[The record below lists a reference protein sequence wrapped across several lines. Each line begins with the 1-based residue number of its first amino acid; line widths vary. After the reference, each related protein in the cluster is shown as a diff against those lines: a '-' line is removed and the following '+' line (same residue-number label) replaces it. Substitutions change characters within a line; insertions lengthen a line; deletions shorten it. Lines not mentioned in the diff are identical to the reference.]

1 MLNMEIPA
9 FIYTYKGKQYNVF
22 ISKRFQRNI
31 YYRFRKDGFY
41 VSCPRLTSR
50 LTITQ
55 GLDKF
60 AGKLIAQFE
69 KRNGNYSF
77 SENYIYI
84 LGERY
89 ELSHFHLENDKD
101 IHDFLNE
108 KAKVVFFNLVRK
120 NEEIMGI
127 KNPYKIKIK
136 NTGSQFGS
144 NSKQTHTL
152 SFQFNLIHFSEE
164 IIESVVIHELA
175 HDFYRNHQEGFYEV
189 VYKYCPKYKEI
200 QKKLKKGI
208 HK

>member
-1 MLNMEIPA
+1 MLNMENPA
-9 FIYTYKGKQYNVF
+9 FIYVYNGKQYNVF
-22 ISKRFQRNI
+22 VTKGFQRNI

-41 VSCPRLTSR
+41 VSCPRLTSQI
-50 LTITQ
+50 TIKK

-60 AGKLIAQFE
+60 AEKLITQFE
-69 KRNGNYSF
+69 KRNNNYSF
-77 SENYIYI
+77 KENYIYI

-89 ELSHFHLENDKD
+89 ELSQFHLESDKD
-101 IHDFLNE
+101 VHDFLGE
-108 KAKVVFFNLVRK
+108 KAIAIFTKLVRK
-120 NEEIMGI
+120 NEELMGI
-127 KNPYKIKIK
+127 KEPYKIKIK

-152 SFQFNLIHFSEE
+152 SFQFNLIHYSEE

-175 HDFYRNHQEGFYEV
+175 HDFYRNHQQGFYEV

>member
-1 MLNMEIPA
+1 MNNMEIPA
-9 FIYTYKGKQYNVF
+9 FIYLYNGKQYSVF
-22 ISKRFQRNI
+22 VSKQFQRNI
-31 YYRFRKDGFY
+31 YYRYRKEGFY
-41 VSCPRLTSR
+41 VSCPRLTSQS
-50 LTITQ
+50 TIRK

-77 SENYIYI
+77 EENYIYI

-89 ELSHFHLENDKD
+89 ELAQLHLETDKD
-101 IHDFLNE
+101 IHDFLTE

-120 NEEIMGI
+120 NEQIMGI
-127 KNPYKIKIK
+127 KEPYKIKIK

-152 SFQFNLIHFSEE
+152 SFQFNLIHYSEE

>member
-1 MLNMEIPA
+1 MNNMETIG
-9 FIYTYKGKQYNVF
+9 FIYVYNGKQYNVF

-31 YYRFRKDGFY
+31 YYRFRKDGFH
-41 VSCPRLTSR
+41 VSCPRLTSQSA
-50 LTITQ
+50 IVK

-77 SENYIYI
+77 EENYIYI

-89 ELSHFHLENDKD
+89 ELSQFHLENDTD
-101 IHDFLNE
+101 VHNFLSD
-108 KAKVVFFNLVRK
+108 KAKTVFQNLVRK

-127 KNPYKIKIK
+127 KKPYKIRIK

-152 SFQFNLIHFSEE
+152 SFQFNLIHYSEE

>member
-1 MLNMEIPA
+1 MNNMEIPA
-9 FIYTYKGKQYNVF
+9 FLYVYKGKQYNVF

-41 VSCPRLTSR
+41 VSCPRLTSQLVIR
-50 LTITQ
+50 K

-60 AGKLIAQFE
+60 AGKLINQYE

-77 SENYIYI
+77 EENYIYV

-89 ELSHFHLENDKD
+89 ELSQFHLENDKD
-101 IHDFLNE
+101 IHDFLLE
-108 KAKVVFFNLVRK
+108 KAKVVFTNLVRK

-127 KNPYKIKIK
+127 KKPYNIKIK

-152 SFQFNLIHFSEE
+152 SFQFNLIHYSEE

>member
-1 MLNMEIPA
+1 METPA
-9 FIYTYKGKQYNVF
+9 FIYIHNGKEYNVF
-22 ISKRFQRNI
+22 ISKRFQHNI
-31 YYRFRKDGFY
+31 YFRYREDGFY
-41 VSCPRLTSR
+41 VSAPRLTTH
-50 LTITQ
+50 LQIKK

-60 AGKLIAQFE
+60 ADRLIEQFN

-77 SENYIYI
+77 EENYIYI
-84 LGERY
+84 LGEKY
-89 ELSHFHLENDKD
+89 ELTEFHLENDTQV
-101 IHDFLNE
+101 HDFLLE
-108 KAKVVFFNLVRK
+108 KAKIIFENLVRK
-120 NEEIMGI
+120 NEQIMGI
-127 KNPYKIKIK
+127 SEPYKIKIK

-152 SFQFNLIHFSEE
+152 SFQFNLIHYSEE

-189 VYKYCPKYKEI
+189 VYKYCPKYKQI